1 MLSENKKIEFLIL
14 GFSIFAFLLFLGTA
28 FNSFYWM
35 DDFWKRYEVIHL
47 GFFSF
52 QKEMYLNWDGRAIS
66 PIYSLRN
73 LFLYLFDYPQAWAV
87 TLIGMGFLTGTGYFS
102 LRLVSAEEWEKWSIQ
117 SKILFTILFSIVLVM
132 AFRPHISRSLYWG
145 TGTYYMISAFFTI
158 FSVYSLIKKPDSWWN
173 AFLIALTCSSGPNNG
188 LMILG
193 FLVLAN
199 LMGLTSIPKRVWSA
213 SILMGS
219 FALAIVVLAPGN
231 FARGGDGFVWSVGS
245 MVNGFVVVLKE
256 YLGMSLWVILGGI
269 LLGILLDKKGDGNH
283 LKLALVFTFLG
294 FASILPFLPFPE
306 AASKHTAIFFQVFL
320 LVGLICFVF
329 YLKTILIF
337 SIRSIYK
344 VLFYSLFLSYFTYQ
358 IFIQLHTGYSIK
370 KQIDQRF
377 SVLESNKGKN
387 IDLNFKPINIP
398 NQNWV
403 SRFWDMKENPDY
415 FSNKYHQRY
424 FNTGKIFLR
433 PGE

>member
-1 MLSENKKIEFLIL
+1 MKNKSSVINHIIL
-14 GFSIFAFLLFLGTA
+14 GLAVFAYLLFLLTA

-35 DDFWKRYEVIHL
+35 DDFWKRYEVLHQ

-102 LRLVSAEEWEKWSIQ
+102 LRLVSAEEGEKWSIQ

-145 TGTYYMISAFFTI
+145 TGTYYMISAFFTV
-158 FSVYSLIKKPDSWWN
+158 FTVHSLTKNPNSWWN
-173 AFLIALTCSSGPNNG
+173 VFLVALTCSSGPNNG
-188 LMILG
+188 LLILV

-199 LMGLTSIPKRVWSA
+199 LIGLTSIPKRVWLGN
-213 SILMGS
+213 ILMGS
-219 FALAIVVLAPGN
+219 IALAIVVLAPGN
-231 FARGGDGFVWSVGS
+231 FARGGDGFVWSIES
-245 MVNGFVVVLKE
+245 LLNGFVVILKE

-269 LLGILLDKKGDGNH
+269 LLGIFLDINGNGNH

-294 FASILPFLPFPE
+294 LASILPFLPFPG
-306 AASKHTAIFFQVFL
+306 AASKHTAMFFQVFL
-320 LVGLICFVF
+320 LIGLIYFVIYF
-329 YLKTILIF
+329 RTISRF
-337 SIRSIYK
+337 SIVRNFRI
-344 VLFYSLFLSYFTYQ
+344 LFQVVFLSYFTYQ
-358 IFIQLHTGYSIK
+358 ITIQLLTGFRIK
-370 KQIDQRF
+370 EQMDQRF
-377 SVLESNKGKN
+377 MVLESNRGKN
-387 IDLNFKPINIP
+387 IELYFEPIEIP

-403 SRFWDMKENPDY
+403 SRFWDFGNSPTDI
-415 FSNKYHQRY
+415 SNVYYQKY
-424 FNTGKIFLR
+424 FNIGRIYLV
-433 PGE
+433 E